1 MGPREGDSALIETTQ
16 SETGSQYQLQTLMR
30 GAAVLD
36 LLADNDHL
44 TLKQVATSLELDTTT
59 AYRLLKTWASAGYLD
74 YDSTTKRYH
83 AGVGLLR
90 LASKSHTSSG
100 LPDVEARLRTINR
113 KVEQTTSF
121 SVLAGRFVL
130 YVARV
135 VANRALMYQVEIG
148 KTLPAYATSSGH
160 VLLAHVSHDK
170 LLELF
175 PDEELMGFTEQ
186 TVRNR
191 TELLASLATV
201 REQGYAINRGQL
213 GSSVA
218 AVAVPARD
226 ADGEVVGA
234 FSIAGPGQHFT
245 SDDIYRRY
253 LPALLEAAR
262 EPVKVVR

>member
-1 MGPREGDSALIETTQ
+1 MVEAPH
-16 SETGSQYQLQTLMR
+16 SEKENQYQLQTLMR

-36 LLADNDHL
+36 LLADNDFL
-44 TLKQVATSLELDTTT
+44 TLKQVTTSLELDTTT
-59 AYRLLKTWASAGYLD
+59 TYRLLKTWVTAGYLD
-74 YDSTTKRYH
+74 YDPATKRYH

-100 LPDVEARLRTINR
+100 LTDVEARLRTINR

-148 KTLPAYATSSGH
+148 KTLPSYATSSGH
-160 VLLAHVSHDK
+160 VLLAHLPHEK

-175 PDEELMGFTEQ
+175 PDEELMGFSEH

-191 TELLASLATV
+191 TDLVRALAVV

-213 GSSVA
+213 GSSVV

-226 ADGEVVGA
+226 VHGEVVGA
-234 FSIAGPGQHFT
+234 FSIAGPGQDFT

-262 EPVKVVR
+262 EAVAVGR